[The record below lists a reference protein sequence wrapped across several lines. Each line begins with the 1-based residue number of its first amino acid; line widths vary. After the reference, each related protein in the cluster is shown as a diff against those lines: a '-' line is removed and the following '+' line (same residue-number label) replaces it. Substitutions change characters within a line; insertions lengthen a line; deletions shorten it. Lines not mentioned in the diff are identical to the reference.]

1 MHERDSWATFQGTV
15 KPTWSLVI
23 PVISDVDRRGSR
35 NPPRTVISFPSS
47 VFNEESSLHFL
58 LFLLFRNDSI
68 APVSISVLRNNFLSL
83 SESVGVANTNY
94 HRRMAQTAHVYPSQ
108 FWRLGVQDQGAR
120 RSGVWWGPASEWI
133 DGCPHTAHSRE
144 RKQVLLSHP
153 VRAWVPFKKVSSSW
167 PNYFPKVPSTNSITW
182 LVRILAYEFGG
193 THSSHNRP
201 CRLFFSSAW

>member
-1 MHERDSWATFQGTV
+1 MHERESWATFQGTV

-68 APVSISVLRNNFLSL
+68 APVSISVPRNNFLSL

-120 RSGVWWGPASEWI
+120 RSGVW
-133 DGCPHTAHSRE
+133 
-144 RKQVLLSHP
+144 
-153 VRAWVPFKKVSSSW
+153 
-167 PNYFPKVPSTNSITW
+167 
-182 LVRILAYEFGG
+182 
-193 THSSHNRP
+193 
-201 CRLFFSSAW
+201 